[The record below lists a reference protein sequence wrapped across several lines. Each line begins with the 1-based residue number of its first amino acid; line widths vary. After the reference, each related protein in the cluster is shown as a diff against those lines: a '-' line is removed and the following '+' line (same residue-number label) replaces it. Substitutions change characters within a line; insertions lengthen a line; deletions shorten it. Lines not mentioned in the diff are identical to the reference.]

1 MEVGFVPL
9 PSSGL
14 ERGGCS
20 HCHPLGCWHSSS
32 LGGSWGKN
40 TDFSMSETFPWS
52 FLLLR
57 GWEGEKSEQS
67 ITPTPP
73 RADGNGNLALA
84 ATPVGPPL
92 PAAPALRQRRKS
104 CFEQRQNERRC
115 QENAAGSS
123 GGTLETSASLQVC
136 VASCAPR
143 LVDCAQ
149 SKRALHVAAMWGHT
163 PCKKALS
170 IEGKSAVPAHSQ
182 CPPAPG
188 AAPSPGHKKHS
199 DGVSER
205 GAGLGIIRS
214 VLVRGG
220 TTGGESKVGSC
231 GSAEGWRVLGNT
243 VAVLEIGRGGLRLK
257 RVQSKRKKSLEKAL
271 NQGGGKS

>member
-84 ATPVGPPL
+84 PTPVGPPL

-123 GGTLETSASLQVC
+123 GVTLETSASLQVC

-149 SKRALHVAAMWGHT
+149 SKRALHVADVGPHSLQEGIEYQREISSAGALTVSSCPRSCSIPWAQ
-163 PCKKALS
+163 KA
-170 IEGKSAVPAHSQ
+170 Q
-182 CPPAPG
+182 
-188 AAPSPGHKKHS
+188 
-199 DGVSER
+199 
-205 GAGLGIIRS
+205 
-214 VLVRGG
+214 
-220 TTGGESKVGSC
+220 
-231 GSAEGWRVLGNT
+231 
-243 VAVLEIGRGGLRLK
+243 
-257 RVQSKRKKSLEKAL
+257 
-271 NQGGGKS
+271 